1 MNNAMSMLTNVACRC
16 LEKVICFRRKPG
28 QRSRGHGPHHQGHRS
43 LHAGGS
49 ACGWKPLAR
58 LELKIPLPLL
68 AVSAFLPS
76 NCARIVRFSWWL
88 DTFGIWILWLLTASR
103 FLSPLVE
110 KTVIVQG
117 AVSAAESP
125 QSDIVDTQA
134 RCFGAGRRGEGK
146 PHKS

>member
-1 MNNAMSMLTNVACRC
+1 MNNAMSTLTNVACRC

-43 LHAGGS
+43 LRAGGS

-110 KTVIVQG
+110 KTMIYCREQCQLPR
-117 AVSAAESP
+117 A

-134 RCFGAGRRGEGK
+134 RCFSAGRRGEGK
-146 PHKS
+146 LHKS